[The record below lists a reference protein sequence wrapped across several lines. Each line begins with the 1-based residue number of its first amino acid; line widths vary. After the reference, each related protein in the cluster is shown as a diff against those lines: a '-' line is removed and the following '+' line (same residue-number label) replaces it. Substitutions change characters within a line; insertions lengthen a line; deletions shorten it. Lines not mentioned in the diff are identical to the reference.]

1 MKNKKNHLTIK
12 SLAWVLTVV
21 FVLTSGYFTVFA
33 QEEEEGTGNTISISG
48 PNSVNENTAAGYT
61 AIVRFRDGSTRTVTS
76 SATWSEN
83 SQYATI
89 SGGVL
94 RASSVTSN
102 QTVTITA
109 RYTYRENTMTAT
121 KSVTIVNVSGAKTL
135 NSLSVTG
142 PSSVNGGAT
151 ASYIATAAFS
161 DGSSQNVTA
170 SSTWT
175 VSSSAATISSSGV
188 LTATRVTTNQT
199 VTVTAR
205 YSSGGVSRTATRS
218 VTIVAVSGTRTLSS
232 LAVAG
237 ASSVNTGATASYNAT
252 ATFSDGS
259 TQNVTTSSTWR
270 VSSNAATISSSGV
283 LTAAQITTNSV
294 VTVTASYTYGGV
306 TRTASIPVTIVA
318 VTSTRT
324 LSSLAV
330 AGASS
335 VNGGSTSSYMATA
348 TFNDGTTQN
357 VTTSST
363 WTVSSTAATI
373 SSSGLLTATQVTATQ
388 NITVTASY
396 TYSGVTRSGNLG
408 VAILVSGGGTSTSKS
423 INSTSQN
430 RTSLPTTLVA
440 EQPLTKLSGYNI
452 LAVNDLGMH
461 CGDLDHRVVSILPP
475 FNVLHALVIKQG
487 TSTTV
492 PPSILTSSSVNAIY
506 SAASNPSDPA
516 LLNPTTSSV
525 YKTNFWDANAVTGNS
540 IAYDG
545 YNPFYPPNV
554 LSASVMTKDSGLPF
568 PDLNILYPVSGTGT
582 LSAAQQKMPGGS
594 GAYTANTPQLFNLF
608 NVDFPFFTN
617 FAFGYRA
624 SGVNWFA
631 ADGIPLAPYDDVGRT
646 NPFVL
651 MRVQARTINT
661 GLTGTSN
668 QVITSVDTVAP
679 VSGEATC
686 YVCHTSTADGGN
698 GQAACLP
705 GYDSGCTAAGSMRST
720 ARFAVVTA
728 AQDPSSGI
736 VPASVSKEWAADMN
750 ILLLHDAKNAT
761 QLATGSKPVV
771 CQKCHYS
778 PALDLAQV
786 GPLGSTSAS
795 ANGRTQ
801 TTHHS
806 NSRALHAYHAQFA
819 DLFAAM
825 VPPNNSQRST
835 GGVPTINTYIQTT
848 LNNSCY
854 RCHPGQTTRCLRGA
868 MYNGGLI
875 CQDCHGNMQQVGN
888 DFSVNMSS
896 STPYPGGANMTLR
909 VPWAKEPA
917 CGSCHSGDA
926 MSNLT
931 TSANVIKSND
941 NIRLLQAY
949 RTNDLNATPI
959 VPTNTRFA
967 EETASNGNK
976 ILFRLSKGH
985 SGIACQACHGSTH
998 AEWPVEPQSGTS
1010 IANDNLAATQIQGHT
1025 GMIIECTACHASGS
1039 LSATLGGPHSMHP
1052 VNDSRFSSGH
1062 SNLVSSNRAQCQ
1074 ACHGQTG
1081 QGTVLSKVAANRSL
1095 SGRTL
1100 TKGQMVSCGTCHGN
1114 PL

>member
-1 MKNKKNHLTIK
+1 MMNKKNQLSIK
-12 SLAWVLTVV
+12 FLAWVLAVV
-21 FVLTSGYFTVFA
+21 FVVTGGYFTVFA
-33 QEEEEGTGNTISISG
+33 QGDDEGRSSATLSISG
-48 PNSVNENTAAGYT
+48 PDSLNENTSANYT
-61 AIVRFRDGSTRTVTS
+61 AVVRFSDGSTRTVTS

-94 RASSVTSN
+94 RAGSVTRN
-102 QTVTITA
+102 QTATITA
-109 RYTYRENTMTAT
+109 RYTYRERAITAT
-121 KSVTIVNVSGAKTL
+121 KSVTIVNVSSTGTL
-135 NSLSVTG
+135 SSLSVAG
-142 PSSVNGGAT
+142 PASVNAGAT
-151 ASYIATAAFS
+151 ASFTATATFTN
-161 DGSSQNVTA
+161 GSTQNVTTG
-170 SSTWT
+170 STWS
-175 VSSSAATISSSGV
+175 VSSSSVASINSSGV
-188 LTATRVTTNQT
+188 LTASQVTSNQT

-205 YSSGGVSRTATRS
+205 YSSGGVSRTTSRS
-218 VTIVAVSGTRTLSS
+218 VTILAVSGARTLSS
-232 LAVAG
+232 LAVTG
-237 ASSVNTGATASYNAT
+237 ASSVNAGATASYNAT
-252 ATFSDGS
+252 ANFSDGT
-259 TQNVTTSSTWR
+259 TQNVTTTSTWS

-283 LTAAQITTNSV
+283 LTAARITTNSIV
-294 VTVTASYTYGGV
+294 NVTASYTFGGV
-306 TRTASIPVTIVA
+306 TRTASIPVTVVA

-348 TFNDGTTQN
+348 TFSDGTTQN
-357 VTTSST
+357 VSTSST
-363 WTVSSTAATI
+363 WSLSSSVATI
-373 SSSGLLTATQVTATQ
+373 SSSGLLTATQVTSNQAV
-388 NITVTASY
+388 TVTASY
-396 TYSGVTRSGNLG
+396 TFSGVTRSGSMS
-408 VAILVSGGGTSTSKS
+408 VAVIVSGGATGSRS

-430 RTSLPTTLVA
+430 RTSLPATPVA

-452 LAVNDLGMH
+452 FAVNDLGMH

-475 FNVLHALVIKQG
+475 FNILHAIVIKQG
-487 TSTTV
+487 TSSAAPTV
-492 PPSILTSSSVNAIY
+492 LTSGNVSAIY
-506 SAASNPSDPA
+506 SAVSNLNDPA
-516 LLNPTTSSV
+516 LLNPTTTSV

-568 PDLNILYPVSGTGT
+568 PDLELLYPVSGTGS
-582 LSAAQQKMPGGS
+582 LAADQQKMPGAS
-594 GAYTANTPQLFNLF
+594 GAYTTNTPQLFNLF
-608 NVDFPFFTN
+608 NTDFPFFTN

-631 ADGIPLAPYDDVGRT
+631 ADGIPLTPYDDIGRT
-646 NPFVL
+646 NAFPL

-661 GLTGTSN
+661 TLTGTTN
-668 QVITSVDTVAP
+668 QVIASVDAVAP

-705 GYDSGCTAAGSMRST
+705 GYDSGCTVAGSMRST

-728 AQDPSSGI
+728 SQDPNYATVPSG
-736 VPASVSKEWAADMN
+736 VSKEWAADTN
-750 ILLLHDAKNAT
+750 ILLLHDAKNGT
-761 QLATGSKPVV
+761 QLATGRKPVV
-771 CQKCHYS
+771 CQTCHYS

-786 GPLGSTSAS
+786 GPLGATSAS

-801 TTHHS
+801 ITHHT
-806 NSRALHAYHAQFA
+806 NSRALHAYHAQFT
-819 DLFAAM
+819 DLFATM

-835 GGVPTINTYIQTT
+835 GGVPAINTYVQTT

-888 DFSVNMSS
+888 DFSANMTASN
-896 STPYPGGANMTLR
+896 PYPGGANMALR

-917 CGSCHSGDA
+917 CGSCHTGDA
-926 MSNLT
+926 MSNLST
-931 TSANVIKSND
+931 DANVIRSND
-941 NIRLLQAY
+941 GIRLLQAY
-949 RTNDLNATPI
+949 RTNDANASPI
-959 VPTNTRFA
+959 VPTNKRFS
-967 EETASNGNK
+967 EETASNGNR

-985 SGIACQACHGSTH
+985 SDIACQACHGSTH

-1025 GMIIECTACHASGS
+1025 GTIMECTACHAAGS

-1052 VNDSRFSSGH
+1052 VNDSRFVSGH
-1062 SNLVSSNRAQCQ
+1062 NNLFSNNRAQCQ

-1081 QGTVLSKVAANRSL
+1081 QGTVLSKVAASRNL
-1095 SGRTL
+1095 AGRNF
-1100 TKGQMVSCGTCHGN
+1100 TKGQMVSCGACHGN